1 MKKLTAALCAVLLVL
16 CVCLPG
22 ASAARPALSATRAY
36 CIVDADTGLVLAQQ
50 NMNEEL
56 YPASITKVMTLGL
69 ACEKAQGNWDGVKL
83 TVTHEDV
90 YSLAGTDSSH
100 IALREGEE
108 VPLVD
113 ALYATQMASANDGAN
128 LLAEY
133 FGGGTIEGGVAKMN
147 EQVEEL
153 GLAHTHFAN
162 PHGIS
167 DEDHYTSCYDMAQI
181 LRWALEQ
188 PGFEDVF
195 TRSEMYTMQPTNV
208 QPVTRYFSQQDKMRI
223 GSSRYHISSILGS
236 KIGYTNTARYSYACL
251 AEQNGVRLIC
261 VTMQSELSTDKYND
275 VRTLLDY
282 AFSTFTNDVELPGG
296 SVTAPLS
303 VAGGGESLGTIT
315 VTDPGVKLLLADGLS
330 AKDVT
335 VSLELPETYLL
346 GTEPEVYAVYT
357 IRGGTKQESTSVRVK
372 AEISGLTELLEAST
386 GTELEAAKA
395 VQPKGRALWLLGIS
409 LGSTVAAAA
418 VTFFIVRL
426 LAKRKKRRARSAS
439 RHGK

>member
-22 ASAARPALSATRAY
+22 ASAAGPALSATRAY

-56 YPASITKVMTLGL
+56 HPASITKVMTLGL
-69 ACEKAQGNWDGVKL
+69 ACEKAQGNWDNVKL

-251 AEQNGVRLIC
+251 AEQDGVRLIC

-282 AFSTFTNDVELPGG
+282 AFSTFTGYTNLPAQG
-296 SVTAPLS
+296 VTAQLP
-303 VAGGGESLGTIT
+303 VTGGGESLGTVT
-315 VTDPGVKLLLADGLS
+315 VSDPGVRLLLADGLS

-357 IRGGTKQESTSVRVK
+357 VKDGTKQEKTSVRVE
-372 AEISGLTELLEAST
+372 AEVTGLAQLLDGST
-386 GTELEAAKA
+386 GVELEAAKA
-395 VQPKGRALWLLGIS
+395 VKPKSRVLWLLGIS
-409 LGSTVAAAA
+409 LGSTAAAAA
-418 VTFFIVRL
+418 VTLVVVRL
-426 LAKRKKRRARSAS
+426 LAKRKKRRAGR
-439 RHGK
+439 R

>member
-1 MKKLTAALCAVLLVL
+1 MKKLTAALCAVLLVF
-16 CVCLPG
+16 CMFVPG
-22 ASAARPALSATRAY
+22 AAAAGPALGATRAY
-36 CIVDADTGLVLAQQ
+36 CIIDADTGLVLAQQ

-56 YPASITKVMTLGL
+56 HPASITKVMTLGL
-69 ACEKAQGNWDGVKL
+69 ACEKAQGNWEDIKL
-83 TVTHEDV
+83 TVSHEDV

-100 IALREGEE
+100 IALLEGEE
-108 VPLVD
+108 VPLTD

-223 GSSRYHISSILGS
+223 GSSRYHIASILGS

-296 SVTAPLS
+296 SVTAPLP
-303 VAGGGESLGTIT
+303 VTGGGESLGTVT

-335 VSLELPETYLL
+335 VSLELPEMYVL